1 MKDAGKD
8 DTIYIQDILH
18 ETANIQNFVKGLDK
32 EGFLKNE
39 LVRRAVERSIQII
52 GEAARGVSQK
62 FRGRHPEI
70 EWRNI
75 VAMRNFITHAY
86 GEVDYAMVWEV
97 AQRDVPAL
105 ESKLKEIAKK
115 GKI

>member
-1 MKDAGKD
+1 MKDEGKD
-8 DTIYIQDILH
+8 DLIYIQDILH

-32 EGFLKNE
+32 ASFLKNE

-52 GEAARGVSQK
+52 GEAARSVSQR
-62 FRGRHPEI
+62 FRDKHPEI

-75 VAMRNFITHAY
+75 IAMRNFITHAY

-105 ESKLKEIAKK
+105 ERKLREIVKK
-115 GKI
+115 A